1 MSRPVI
7 LLSALT
13 VLAALLWPLPASAN
27 IGSVTLKTT
36 EVQESKDGEW
46 HIKVVITLPKPP
58 PIMHVPMRFK
68 FQKEV
73 VYERA
78 IMEEGKDPVM
88 NRQVLGSP
96 TSTIVGLDVD
106 FSDPTGRIFKAT
118 IFEFDLKRAT
128 GFFEAGEYTMQISSS
143 DGDIGGGQKL
153 TLKGDNPPVYRGAMN
168 FAGGSKMQNVSS
180 GLDGGRV
187 AKNDNDQA
195 FAAPTSTDVEAVGT
209 GDPMIPQSAYNA
221 NNDDLLNKDHPKGC
235 GCSVPGVKS
244 GAIAVVTIP
253 LLGLVGGVV
262 VRRRGKKRA

>member
-1 MSRPVI
+1 MHR
-7 LLSALT
+7 ALAFVLYTVT
-13 VLAALLWPLPASAN
+13 VLAFALWPNAALAN
-27 IGSVTLKTT
+27 VGSVQLKTT

-46 HIKVVITLPKPP
+46 HIKCVITLPKPP
-58 PIMHVPMRFK
+58 GTMHVPMRFK

-128 GFFEAGEYTMQISSS
+128 GFFEAGEYTMQVSGS
-143 DGDIGGGQKL
+143 DGDIGSGQKL

-168 FAGGSKMQNVSS
+168 FAGPGGKMQNVSS

-195 FAAPTSTDVEAVGT
+195 FAAPTSTDVQAEGT

-235 GCSVPGVKS
+235 GCEVPGM
-244 GAIAVVTIP
+244 
-253 LLGLVGGVV
+253 
-262 VRRRGKKRA
+262 R